1 MHRWNWL
8 GFVVIFLALAAILGV
23 LIWHFFLR
31 P

>member
-1 MHRWNWL
+1 MNGRSWL

-23 LIWHFFLR
+23 LIWHFLLR